1 MTRPYSWFPLA
12 AVDPVPGDPEVV
24 LSGGVRYR
32 EVAEQIDS
40 AARHLRDIASASA
53 AGDVSEAVD
62 AVHDASKNVTAE
74 ITTAHG
80 RYLAVGNAL
89 VAYAQ
94 ELSRAQEDS
103 LQALHAAQS
112 AQQALDQAS
121 AQVRTSARALD
132 DAVDEAERTVHQTR
146 LHRARTSRD
155 EADASL
161 SRARGDLEEAVAL
174 RDQAARRAIDAIEA
188 STGSDD
194 LNDGW
199 WDNWGSK
206 VAHAVSSVAGMIASV
221 AGVAALFLAWV
232 PVLGEA
238 LAAVAMIAGAV
249 ALVADIALL
258 IAGEGDWKTVALGV
272 LGLATF
278 GAGRVAGVALR
289 MGSRGA
295 LGSARLAAGSAAAF
309 SPAVRGARGLSTA
322 RSAVTA
328 IEEMAGGGSSS
339 ITRVAARGMAS
350 ETAALTSPEGIRGM
364 LAVLRPSTV
373 VKDLGSSVAGA
384 FTRTPGTY
392 ASWGEAFTAGG
403 SGVRAA
409 LHAGPSAAVAA
420 LTGESRA
427 VESLVALDNVA
438 AGLRTFSSEYSH
450 AVTMSNVAVGV
461 AAGVAGADK
470 YVMGMGCVAWVSDT
484 FAPSAADALG
494 LN

>member
-1 MTRPYSWFPLA
+1 
-12 AVDPVPGDPEVV
+12 VDTVPGDPQAV
-24 LSGGVRYR
+24 LSGGLRYQD
-32 EVAEQIDS
+32 VAEQISS
-40 AARHLRDIASASA
+40 AASLLGDLTNASA
-53 AGDVSEAVD
+53 AGAVSDAVD
-62 AVHDASKNVTAE
+62 AIRDASAKVAAQ

-80 RYLAVGNAL
+80 RYKDVGDAL

-121 AQVRTSARALD
+121 AQVRTSTRALD
-132 DAVDEAERTVHQTR
+132 DAVDEAERTVHQAR

-155 EADASL
+155 EADARL
-161 SRARGDLEEAVAL
+161 SG
-174 RDQAARRAIDAIEA
+174 DQAARRAIDAIEA
-188 STGSDD
+188 TTGSDD

-206 VAHAVSSVAGMIASV
+206 VAHAVSSVAGMIAGV
-221 AGVAALFLAWV
+221 AGIAALVLAWV
-232 PVLGEA
+232 PGLGEA

-289 MGSRGA
+289 MGAKGA
-295 LGSARLAAGSAAAF
+295 LGSARLAAGSAAAL
-309 SPAVRGARGLSTA
+309 SPAARVARGLSSA

-328 IEEMAGGGSSS
+328 IDEMAGVGLSS
-339 ITRVAARGMAS
+339 ITRATARGMAS
-350 ETAALTSPEGIRGM
+350 ETAALTSPQGVRGM
-364 LAVLRPSTV
+364 LAVLRPGAV
-373 VKDLGSSVAGA
+373 VKDLGSSIAGA
-384 FTRTPGTY
+384 FTRTPGTF
-392 ASWGEAFTAGG
+392 ASWGDAFAAGRA
-403 SGVRAA
+403 GVGAA
-409 LHAGPSAAVAA
+409 VHAGPSAAFVAVA
-420 LTGESRA
+420 GESHA
-427 VESLVALDNVA
+427 AENLVSLDNVA

-450 AVTMSNVAVGV
+450 AVTVSNVAVGV
-461 AAGVAGADK
+461 AAGVAGADR
-470 YVMGMGCVAWVSDT
+470 YAMGAGSVAWVSDT

>member
-12 AVDPVPGDPEVV
+12 AVDPVPGDPQAV
-24 LSGGVRYR
+24 LSGGLRYR
-32 EVAEQIDS
+32 DVADKISS
-40 AARHLRDIASASA
+40 AASLLGDLTSTSA
-53 AGDVSEAVD
+53 AGAVSDAVD
-62 AVHDASKNVTAE
+62 TIRDASAKVAAE

-80 RYLAVGNAL
+80 RYRDVGDAL

-94 ELSRAQEDS
+94 ELSRAQEGS

-112 AQQALDQAS
+112 AQQALDHAS

-221 AGVAALFLAWV
+221 AGVAALVLAWV

-238 LAAVAMIAGAV
+238 LAAVAVIAGAV

-258 IAGEGDWKTVALGV
+258 IAGEGDWKSVALGV

-278 GAGRVAGVALR
+278 GAGRVAGVALK
-289 MGSRGA
+289 MGARGA
-295 LGSARLAAGSAAAF
+295 FGSARLAAGSAAAF
-309 SPAVRGARGLSTA
+309 SPVARGARGLSTA

-328 IEEMAGGGSSS
+328 IDEMAGVGSSS

-350 ETAALTSPEGIRGM
+350 ETAALTSPQGIREM
-364 LAVLRPSTV
+364 LAVLRPGTV

-384 FTRTPGTY
+384 LTRTPGAY
-392 ASWGEAFTAGG
+392 ASWGDAFTAGG
-403 SGVRAA
+403 AGVRAA

-427 VESLVALDNVA
+427 VESLVALDTVA

-484 FAPSAADALG
+484 FAPSAVDALG